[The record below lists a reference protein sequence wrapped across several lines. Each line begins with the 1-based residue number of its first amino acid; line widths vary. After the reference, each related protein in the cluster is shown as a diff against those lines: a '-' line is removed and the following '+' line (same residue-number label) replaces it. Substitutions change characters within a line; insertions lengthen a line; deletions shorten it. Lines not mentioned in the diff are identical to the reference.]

1 MFHVLNVY
9 LECLFQN
16 KSFIFEQIKYYRILS
31 IGLSWL
37 QFGMSSNPWVNNLS
51 TYYTFFFAAINL
63 YMNNNKV
70 VTVVLLNRP

>member
-16 KSFIFEQIKYYRILS
+16 KSFIFEQIKYYPILS

-70 VTVVLLNRP
+70 LTVVLLHM